1 MVKSNNKGFSLVEI
15 IIAAAIFAI
24 LIYPI
29 TNALI
34 TATKTGTK
42 STKKQYAVEKA
53 EEIMENFKVADINGN
68 VNIPDDNGTK
78 TYSFSKGTST
88 SKSIT
93 LPNSK
98 KAVYSDTTY
107 TCNDVSIGSH
117 LRHIHVR

>member
-42 STKKQYAVEKA
+42 STKKQYAVERLRRLWKTSRSL
-53 EEIMENFKVADINGN
+53 ILMEM
-68 VNIPDDNGTK
+68 
-78 TYSFSKGTST
+78 
-88 SKSIT
+88 
-93 LPNSK
+93 
-98 KAVYSDTTY
+98 
-107 TCNDVSIGSH
+107 
-117 LRHIHVR
+117 

>member
-53 EEIMENFKVADINGN
+53 EEI
-68 VNIPDDNGTK
+68 
-78 TYSFSKGTST
+78 
-88 SKSIT
+88 
-93 LPNSK
+93 
-98 KAVYSDTTY
+98 
-107 TCNDVSIGSH
+107 
-117 LRHIHVR
+117 R